1 MLTETF
7 IDSLEVVRGVP
18 LTQKLRSKLCFCLL
32 DYVGCFFAGRRF
44 CENQGRLM
52 SEVGGDCAGRA
63 LWLGFLA
70 HMIELDDG
78 HRVGMVHPGVP
89 VISALLAVAEN
100 HEVNFDDFLHAVLVG
115 YEATV
120 RLACAVQPGCKLRG
134 YHATGTCGT
143 IGAAMAVAALLHLD
157 KEQTRSAFAAAT
169 TSAAGLLEMIT
180 GQSELKPYNA
190 GRAAMDGVMAALF
203 GRHGFLPPDD
213 ALGGKRGFLAA
224 MTDAPKLNYLSGMPD
239 SKFAVE
245 TIYQKPYASCRH
257 CHAPIEAALRLAD
270 CIEDVNDVESICVE
284 TYKLAVFG
292 HDEKIVQN
300 SSEAKM
306 SIPYSVAAALVR
318 KSGGIE
324 SFSDEAIVDSRIRKI
339 ACRVQVVERS
349 DFTNV
354 CPAKRIA
361 RVILKLS
368 AGKEL
373 DWQVDYP
380 RGEPEN
386 PLLDDE
392 LQAKFIELSHVA
404 GMNVSEA
411 QLLSRLIL
419 NGTFCNLKDVL
430 LKMGPKYDSTFSH
443 RVQ

>member
-18 LTQKLRSKLCFCLL
+18 LTQNLRSKLCSCLL
-32 DYVGCFFAGRRF
+32 DYVGCFLVGRRF
-44 CENQGRLM
+44 CESQGRLA
-52 SEVGGDCAGRA
+52 SEVGGGCAERA
-63 LWLGFLA
+63 LWYGFLA

-143 IGAAMAVAALLHLD
+143 VGAAMAVATLLHLD
-157 KEQTRSAFAAAT
+157 KAQSRSAFAAAT

-239 SKFAVE
+239 GKFAVE

-270 CIEDVNDVESICVE
+270 RIEDVNDVESICVE

-324 SFSDEAIVDSRIRKI
+324 SFSDEAIVDPRIRKI
-339 ACRVQVVERS
+339 ACRVRVVERS
-349 DFTNV
+349 DFTDV

-380 RGEPEN
+380 KGEPEN
-386 PLLDDE
+386 PLSEEE
-392 LQAKFIELSHVA
+392 LLSKFIGLTRQSGMSDVEALKLSKVISEGGFSEL
-404 GMNVSEA
+404 
-411 QLLSRLIL
+411 I
-419 NGTFCNLKDVL
+419 
-430 LKMGPKYDSTFSH
+430 STLRALCKVNS
-443 RVQ
+443 